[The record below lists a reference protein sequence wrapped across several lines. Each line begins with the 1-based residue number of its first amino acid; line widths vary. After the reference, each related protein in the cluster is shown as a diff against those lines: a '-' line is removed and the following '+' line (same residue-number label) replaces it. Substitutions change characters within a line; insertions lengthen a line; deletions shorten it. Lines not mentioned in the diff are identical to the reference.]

1 MSSGASGAIDLNQSV
16 SSAYLNRR
24 PSRNAPTQSI
34 TRLASSAALSSHHHH
49 HHQQQHQQQA
59 VNANND
65 QIVYC
70 DPKTGEVE
78 SQVERAILDADNPL
92 PFENQE
98 EITLSNNER
107 AFWLNKDE
115 NASWRGQLPID
126 QYRLN
131 VDPNP
136 TVIVKKPK
144 EKIQYRQEVHVKY
157 LKPPTPKPSELI
169 IVQEPNRQLPPAPPL
184 IVRQPAARQPTPEP
198 IIIREA
204 PPQIP
209 EPTRRVIHVPGKV
222 VQAPARKVV
231 VERLPCA
238 PPKPQQVIIERWLKP
253 RIPPPRIIVCKPC
266 DQQQQQPQHPSC
278 PPCPPC
284 HQQQQQQQQHCFQC
298 PPGCE
303 PAQQHQQQHHQQQHH
318 CQPHIHHHGGDRNDI
333 VISIFIE

>member
-1 MSSGASGAIDLNQSV
+1 MSSGASAGAIDLNQSV

-34 TRLASSAALSSHHHH
+34 TRLASSAALSSHQHH
-49 HHQQQHQQQA
+49 QHQQQA

-78 SQVERAILDADNPL
+78 SQVERAILEADNPL
-92 PFENQE
+92 PFESQE

-184 IVRQPAARQPTPEP
+184 IVRQPAARQPTPE
-198 IIIREA
+198 
-204 PPQIP
+204 
-209 EPTRRVIHVPGKV
+209 VIMTHKLNLDISKV
-222 VQAPARKVV
+222 SRSEMKFKT
-231 VERLPCA
+231 L
-238 PPKPQQVIIERWLKP
+238 I
-253 RIPPPRIIVCKPC
+253 
-266 DQQQQQPQHPSC
+266 
-278 PPCPPC
+278 
-284 HQQQQQQQQHCFQC
+284 
-298 PPGCE
+298 
-303 PAQQHQQQHHQQQHH
+303 
-318 CQPHIHHHGGDRNDI
+318 
-333 VISIFIE
+333 